1 MISREKPDVPDHGQD
16 ANRTLPAGRR
26 KGEAVVP
33 VITVDGPS
41 GSGKGTVS
49 RCLADKLGW
58 HFLDSG
64 ALYRLLA
71 CAALR
76 ERITL
81 DDEAGLAALAGRIQ
95 GTFLQSSSGQ
105 ERVLLDGEEVT
116 LTLRTEACGNRA
128 SKLAALPRVRDALL
142 DWQRRYRKPPG
153 LIADGRDMGTVVFP
167 EAVLKIFLTA
177 DPEER
182 AQRRYNQLKSLGKNV
197 NLGDILE
204 EVKQRDRRDRM
215 REIAPLAPAEDA
227 VIIDNSDLDIDGTL
241 RVVLDRARR
250 IV

>member
-1 MISREKPDVPDHGQD
+1 
-16 ANRTLPAGRR
+16 
-26 KGEAVVP
+26 
-33 VITVDGPS
+33 
-41 GSGKGTVS
+41 
-49 RCLADKLGW
+49 
-58 HFLDSG
+58 
-64 ALYRLLA
+64 
-71 CAALR
+71 
-76 ERITL
+76 
-81 DDEAGLAALAGRIQ
+81 
-95 GTFLQSSSGQ
+95 
-105 ERVLLDGEEVT
+105 
-116 LTLRTEACGNRA
+116 
-128 SKLAALPRVRDALL
+128 
-142 DWQRRYRKPPG
+142 
-153 LIADGRDMGTVVFP
+153 MGTVVFP